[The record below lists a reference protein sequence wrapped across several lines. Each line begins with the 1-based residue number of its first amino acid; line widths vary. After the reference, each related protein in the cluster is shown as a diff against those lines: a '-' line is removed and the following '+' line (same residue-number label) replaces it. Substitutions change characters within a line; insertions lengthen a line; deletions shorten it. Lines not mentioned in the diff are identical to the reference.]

1 MRYRVYVAGPITIGD
16 QIVNVR
22 RGIDTSIQLLNLGY
36 IPFCPHLSFAW
47 HLIQP
52 MTHQQWLDY
61 DLAWL
66 AQCDC
71 LLRLPGESKGA
82 DQEELFAKEMGIPVF
97 HNLVE
102 LEAGI
107 TEMEEGKE
115 FVADDRDC

>member
-22 RGIDTSIQLLNLGY
+22 RGIDTAIQLLKLGY

-66 AQCDC
+66 AQCHC
-71 LLRLPGESKGA
+71 MLRLPGESAGA
-82 DQEELFAKEMGIPVF
+82 AQEELFAHEMGIPVF
-97 HNLVE
+97 HTLTE

-107 TEMEEGKE
+107 AEMEEGKDW
-115 FVADDRDC
+115 ADDLGTC